1 MSTHREV
8 LTLNRP
14 LAHVLATCQSAA
26 NGPGWTVAAQ
36 ASDRLTCR
44 EVPPPMSW
52 GSPVTVE
59 ITLAVAGE
67 ESTQLTLHGSNF
79 GLGPIQSNHVAK
91 RVRALRQQIEAALQ
105 QPAPSQIFTRSVVVN
120 NVRVSDEQ
128 LAQVERQHGLR
139 INDGDFWYDKVCGAW
154 GARGGP
160 TLGFLPAGL
169 PLGGPLAREASGGNT
184 GVIIN
189 GRELHPHDVAG
200 LSRLVPMVLPGR
212 YWVDAS
218 GNFGWEGGLP
228 LGNLWLLHRQVASGG
243 AGSTRSNGMTVGGDG
258 QGFVYASGKDAL
270 GNYFQ
275 VTSG

>member
-1 MSTHREV
+1 
-8 LTLNRP
+8 
-14 LAHVLATCQSAA
+14 
-26 NGPGWTVAAQ
+26 VAAQ
-36 ASDRLTCR
+36 AGDRLTCR

-59 ITLAVAGE
+59 VTLTAAGE
-67 ESTQLTLHGSNF
+67 GSTHLTLHGANF
-79 GLGPIQSNHVAK
+79 GLGPIQSNHVAT

-105 QPAPSQIFTRSVVVN
+105 QPAPPQTFTRSVVVN
-120 NVRVSDEQ
+120 GVRVSDEQ
-128 LAQVERQHGLR
+128 LEQVERQHGLR
-139 INDGDFWYDKVCGAW
+139 LNDGDFWYDKVCGAW
-154 GARGGP
+154 GGQGGP

-169 PLGGPLAREASGGNT
+169 PLGGPLAREASGGTT

-189 GRELHPHDVAG
+189 GRELHAQDVAG
-200 LSRLVPMVLPGR
+200 LSRLVPMVLSGR

-218 GNFGWEGGLP
+218 GNFGWEGGPP
-228 LGNLWLLHRQVASGG
+228 LGNLWLLHREMAGGGASGTSASG
-243 AGSTRSNGMTVGGDG
+243 VTVGGDG